1 MESEL
6 FGHVK
11 GAFTGA
17 VKDWRGKFEMA
28 NGGTLFLDEIGD
40 LKFDLQAKLLGIL
53 QELEI
58 ERVGENKPF
67 PVDIRIIAATNKNL
81 EQMMKDEQFR
91 KAL

>member
-1 MESEL
+1 MESNL
-6 FGHVK
+6 LGHVK

-17 VKDWRGKFEMA
+17 VKDRRGKFEMA

-91 KAL
+91 EVL